1 MRFLCV
7 SAQLAGHLD
16 WGGYLPTAVELMRA
30 GHDVLWATGRELEG
44 ELVAQGVP
52 VHIMQETGW
61 RWPPPPAIQQ
71 GVTSEEEF
79 QRLRMIRSLDQWLGV
94 ERVRAATQE
103 LIEAGR
109 RFRPHLIVSEM
120 FMAAAGI
127 AAELLGVPFAVAGW
141 PAMQPKPSGPGLIAA
156 ESIRGTFGGNQ
167 IWNAPGSVG
176 ELAQERVGAL
186 LTDFGVT
193 GVNWA
198 LDGPAA
204 LRSSS
209 LHLTYWSP
217 RWYAGA
223 RLLPQTRMVG
233 GIAAPPQPRESPWL
247 DRLPADRPWIFIT
260 LGTAFT
266 RDINFF
272 VIAAHAVAQVGGVPI
287 LAVGKGFGAS
297 GSEGGWT
304 AREAAALRSRLPQTS
319 ALVERIRFGE
329 ALPYTA
335 AAIHHGG
342 AGTTHALVTHGIPQI
357 VVPKA
362 ADQARQASGV
372 VRSGVG
378 YHIPPKQMT
387 VPLLADALQKILPDD
402 APARRKA
409 ASLRDEFASL
419 GGVPKAAQILVGA
432 A

>member
-30 GHDVLWATGRELEG
+30 GHDVLWATGRELQSQ
-44 ELVAQGVP
+44 LAAQGVP
-52 VHIMQETGW
+52 IHILQETGW
-61 RWPPPPAIQQ
+61 RWPPPPPIQKDT
-71 GVTSEEEF
+71 VSEDEF
-79 QRLRMIRSLDQWLGV
+79 QRLRMIRSLDQWLDV
-94 ERVRAATQE
+94 ARVRAATLE
-103 LIEAGR
+103 LVEVAR

-120 FMAAAGI
+120 FTAAAGI

-141 PAMQPKPSGPGLIAA
+141 PALQTQSPGPKAD
-156 ESIRGTFGGNQ
+156 
-167 IWNAPGSVG
+167 APGAVG
-176 ELAQERVGAL
+176 KLAQARVDEL
-186 LTDFGVT
+186 LADFGAT

-198 LDGPAA
+198 LHGPAA
-204 LRSSS
+204 LRSPS

-233 GIAAPPQPRESPWL
+233 GLAPPPLPSESPWL
-247 DRLPADRPWIFIT
+247 DQLPSDRPWIFIT

-272 VIAAHAVAQVGGVPI
+272 LIAARAAEDVGGVPI
-287 LAVGKGFGAS
+287 LAVGKGFAEVGT
-297 GSEGGWT
+297 EGGWT
-304 AREAAALRSRLPQTS
+304 TREVEALRTGLPQS
-319 ALVERIRFGE
+319 SVLVDRIRFAE
-329 ALPYTA
+329 VLPHTA

-372 VRSGVG
+372 ARSGVG
-378 YHIPPKQMT
+378 YHIPPNLLT
-387 VPLLADALQKILPDD
+387 VPLAAEALQKILADD
-402 APARRKA
+402 APARLNA
-409 ASLRDEFASL
+409 ATLQEEFASL
-419 GGVPKAAQILVGA
+419 GGIPKAAQILVA
-432 A
+432 AAE

>member
-30 GHDVLWATGRELEG
+30 GHDVLWATGSELQSQ
-44 ELVAQGVP
+44 LAAQGVP
-52 VHIMQETGW
+52 VHILQETGW
-61 RWPPPPAIQQ
+61 RWPPPPPIQK
-71 GVTSEEEF
+71 GTASEEEF
-79 QRLRMIRSLDQWLGV
+79 QRLRMIRSLDQWLDV
-94 ERVRAATQE
+94 ARVRAATLE
-103 LIEAGR
+103 LVEVAR

-120 FMAAAGI
+120 FTAAAGI

-141 PAMQPKPSGPGLIAA
+141 PAMQTQSPGPKAD
-156 ESIRGTFGGNQ
+156 
-167 IWNAPGSVG
+167 APGAVG
-176 ELAQERVGAL
+176 KLAQARVDEL
-186 LTDFGVT
+186 LADFGAT

-204 LRSSS
+204 LRSPS

-233 GIAAPPQPRESPWL
+233 GLTPPPLPSESPWL
-247 DRLPADRPWIFIT
+247 DQLPSDRPWIFIT

-272 VIAAHAVAQVGGVPI
+272 LIAARAAADVGGVPI
-287 LAVGKGFGAS
+287 LAVGKGFAEVGT
-297 GSEGGWT
+297 EGGWT
-304 AREAAALRSRLPQTS
+304 TSEVEALRTGLPQS
-319 ALVERIRFGE
+319 SVLVGRIRFAE
-329 ALPYTA
+329 VLPHTA

-357 VVPKA
+357 LVPKA

-372 VRSGVG
+372 ARSGVG
-378 YHIPPKQMT
+378 YHFPPNLLT
-387 VPLLADALQKILPDD
+387 VPLAAEALQKILADD
-402 APARRKA
+402 APARLNA
-409 ASLRDEFASL
+409 ATLQEEFASL
-419 GGVPKAAQILVGA
+419 GGIPKAAQILVLA
-432 A
+432 AE

>member
-30 GHDVLWATGRELEG
+30 GHDVLWATGRELRG
-44 ELVAQGVP
+44 ELVAHGVP
-52 VHIMQETGW
+52 VHILQETGW
-61 RWPPPPAIQQ
+61 RWPPPPPIQK
-71 GVTSEEEF
+71 GAASEEAF
-79 QRLRMIRSLDQWLGV
+79 QRLRMIRSLDQWLEV
-94 ERVRAATQE
+94 ERVRAATLE

-127 AAELLGVPFAVAGW
+127 TAELLGVPFAVAGW
-141 PAMQPKPSGPGLIAA
+141 PAVRAASPG
-156 ESIRGTFGGNQ
+156 SRRS
-167 IWNAPGSVG
+167 APGSVG
-176 ELAQERVGAL
+176 ELAQERVDAL
-186 LTDFGVT
+186 LRDFGVT

-204 LRSSS
+204 LRSPT
-209 LHLTYWSP
+209 LHVTYWSP

-233 GIAAPPQPRESPWL
+233 GLAAPPRPRESAWL
-247 DRLPADRPWIFIT
+247 DRLPAARPWIFIT

-266 RDINFF
+266 KDVNFF
-272 VIAAHAVAQVGGVPI
+272 VIAAHAAAQAGGVPI
-287 LAVGKGFGAS
+287 LAVGKGFDAS

-304 AREAAALRSRLPQTS
+304 AGEVEALRSRLPQPS
-319 ALVERIRFGE
+319 ALVERIRFAE

-342 AGTTHALVTHGIPQI
+342 AGTTHALITHGIPQI

-372 VRSGVG
+372 ARSGVG
-378 YHIPPKQMT
+378 YPIPPKRMT
-387 VPLLADALQKILPDD
+387 VPLVAEALRKILPDD
-402 APARRKA
+402 APARRNA
-409 ASLRDEFASL
+409 VSLRDEFASL
-419 GGVPKAAQILVGA
+419 GGAPKAAQILVGA

>member
-16 WGGYLPTAVELMRA
+16 WGGYLATAVELMRA
-30 GHDVLWATGRELEG
+30 GHDVLWATGRELQD

-52 VHIMQETGW
+52 IHIMQETGW
-61 RWPPPPAIQQ
+61 RWPPPPHIQK
-71 GVTSEEEF
+71 GAASEDEF
-79 QRLRMIRSLDQWLGV
+79 QRLRMVRSLDQWLDV
-94 ERVRAATQE
+94 ARVRAATLE
-103 LIEAGR
+103 LVEAAR

-120 FMAAAGI
+120 FTAAAGI

-141 PAMQPKPSGPGLIAA
+141 PAVQPEPPG
-156 ESIRGTFGGNQ
+156 SRGG
-167 IWNAPGSVG
+167 APGSVG
-176 ELAQERVGAL
+176 ELARERVDAL
-186 LTDFGVT
+186 LGDFGVT

-204 LRSSS
+204 LRSPL

-233 GIAAPPQPRESPWL
+233 GVAAPPRPRQSPWL
-247 DRLPADRPWIFIT
+247 ERLPKDCPWIFIT

-272 VIAAHAVAQVGGVPI
+272 VIAAHAAAQAGGVPI
-287 LAVGKGFGAS
+287 LAVGNGFAPDA
-297 GSEGGWT
+297 EVGWT
-304 AREAAALRSRLPQTS
+304 AREIAALRSRLPQHA
-319 ALVERIRFGE
+319 ALVERVRFAE
-329 ALPYTA
+329 VLPYTA

-342 AGTTHALVTHGIPQI
+342 AGTTHALVTHGVPQI

-362 ADQARQASGV
+362 ADQTRQASGV

-387 VPLLADALQKILPDD
+387 VPLATEALQKILPDN
-402 APARRKA
+402 APARRNA
-409 ASLRDEFASL
+409 VSLREEFASL
-419 GGVPKAAQILVGA
+419 EGIPKAAQILIASV
-432 A
+432 